1 MGGVARIF
9 KSVISSQKV
18 PIAPVAQ
25 TVAETAPVTQAADK
39 MAQKKAAMG
48 SGYGTSGQT
57 VLASGT
63 DTEANVQ
70 KTVLGGGKKKKI
82 KV

>member
-1 MGGVARIF
+1 MGGVTRLF
-9 KSVISSQKV
+9 KSVISTPKA

-25 TVAETAPVTQAADK
+25 VVAQTAPATQVTDK

-48 SGYGTSGQT
+48 SGYGTSEQT
-57 VLASGT
+57 ILASGT

-70 KTVLGGGKKKKI
+70 KTVLGQGKKKKI
-82 KV
+82 KA